1 MKTLIALAVGAMA
14 ASGIALAA
22 PANAG
27 CQSGWT
33 PWGGGQICDGPI
45 NVDGNFQRCQTV
57 GVLGFGGSVPCFTV
71 NVNNHNGQPPWI
83 GP

>member
-1 MKTLIALAVGAMA
+1 MKTLVALAVGALA
-14 ASGIALAA
+14 AGSIALAA

-33 PWGGGQICDGPI
+33 PWGGGEICDGP
-45 NVDGNFQRCQTV
+45 VDANGNFERCQTV
-57 GVLGFGGSVPCFTV
+57 GVLGFGGSVPCYIA
-71 NVNNHNGQPPWI
+71 NVSNANPPRI